1 MQGACD
7 IGAQLYARTNFRKI
21 GCAFKHM
28 RARAHQTTSQSSGQS
43 ANSAP
48 HNDHRVFHKLDFA
61 TI

>member
-1 MQGACD
+1 
-7 IGAQLYARTNFRKI
+7 LYARTNLRKI
-21 GCAFKHM
+21 GCAFKQM